1 MVLATVIMIVN
12 YVRRTLIVQ
21 ANSLLIKNLASS
33 HTNIRPGCKG
43 FAMEKNA
50 LADFCCSLI
59 DEKVFDNIDTRSS
72 RRKSRLTTL
81 LFLMPSTSTSPS
93 LSLSGDSL
101 LGKLPCRR
109 RVIREEA
116 MPVPGIQIFVF
127 KILFII

>member
-12 YVRRTLIVQ
+12 YVHKTLIVQ
-21 ANSLLIKNLASS
+21 ATSLLIKNLASS
-33 HTNIRPGCKG
+33 HTNIRTGCEGLLWK
-43 FAMEKNA
+43 KRSS
-50 LADFCCSLI
+50 LFCCSLI